1 MGPAQ
6 LKGKNFQK
14 KKVGGEMM
22 SSAGFQA
29 VNQIEKKE
37 EELTSIFLFL
47 SLSGLRVCLN
57 VDLHLTLY
65 GPSSDGTY
73 RLAANQL
80 LHGALEG
87 RALR

>member
-1 MGPAQ
+1 
-6 LKGKNFQK
+6 
-14 KKVGGEMM
+14 MM
-22 SSAGFQA
+22 SSAGCQA

-37 EELTSIFLFL
+37 EELTSIFLFLSL